1 MRAQEFVNEKI
12 NPRTLRTGFQ
22 RRKEILDG
30 RFYILAYGKDGKYS
44 GKLEVKVYTNEDQP
58 KEVAFAI
65 FGLKERI
72 EDKEP
77 YLRVAMI
84 NVSTNYRRLGIAK
97 EIYQFVNDLG
107 NDIMPSENQTDDG
120 QAMWKYL
127 QGKVRQPTPVASTR
141 PVKKPG
147 YLQRILG
154 LARF

>member
-1 MRAQEFVNEKI
+1 MRAHEFVTEDVNY
-12 NPRTLRTGFQ
+12 RTIRSGFIK
-22 RRKEILDG
+22 RKNILGDK
-30 RFYILAYGKDGKYS
+30 FYIEARGKDSRFG
-44 GKLEVKVYTNEDQP
+44 GKLEIHVYTIDDQP

-65 FGLKERI
+65 FGLRERV

-84 NVSTNYRRLGIAK
+84 TVSSDYRRLGIAK
-97 EIYQFVNDLG
+97 EIYQFVNELG

-127 QGKVRQPTPVASTR
+127 QGKVRQPNPVASTR

-154 LARF
+154 LAKF